1 VLAYLLIYS
10 PHFALTVTDPIHVMR
25 RGLEETDYNLEVKVP
40 ERYQRDDIF
49 ELAKL
54 YNEKYLPLKDRAQN
68 EEGESLIQLD
78 LAEVSHILPE
88 EKES

>member
-1 VLAYLLIYS
+1 
-10 PHFALTVTDPIHVMR
+10 
-25 RGLEETDYNLEVKVP
+25 VKVP
-40 ERYQRDDIF
+40 ERYQKDDIF

-78 LAEVSHILPE
+78 LTEVSHILPE